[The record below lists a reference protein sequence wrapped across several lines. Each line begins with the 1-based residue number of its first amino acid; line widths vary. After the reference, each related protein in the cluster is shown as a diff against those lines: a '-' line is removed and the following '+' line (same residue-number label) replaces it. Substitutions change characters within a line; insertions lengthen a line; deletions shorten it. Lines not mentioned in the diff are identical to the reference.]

1 MSKTRDPAAP
11 DGPSI
16 ENIADRTLDVVG
28 RRELPRETR
37 RETDDPSS
45 LLHNALSIRTISSDD
60 LFDLIFS
67 RILIIHG
74 LGRF

>member
-45 LLHNALSIRTISSDD
+45 LLLNALSIRTISSDD
-60 LFDLIFS
+60 LFGLIFS
-67 RILIIHG
+67 CIPIIHG